1 MSTTTTTTTRAALTA
16 VIAGEL
22 RASSETVFMGETVR
36 GLGASGVASGLFD
49 EFGPMQV
56 IETPVSENGI
66 MGAALGLALAGFRP
80 IVEIY
85 SADFLL
91 TVANEII
98 NDISKWRQQHTTP
111 DALPITIR
119 GCMGATAGLGPEHS
133 QSMEAYFHHAPGLT
147 IVLPGTPADAA
158 GLLRSAIRSPEPVL
172 FLEHRNL
179 YDLAGDV
186 PSDLS
191 YTTPIGKAD
200 IVRSG
205 SDLTIVA
212 WAWMRHESSTASDQ
226 LAKAGISVD
235 LIDPRTI
242 RPMDWDAIQGSV
254 DKTGRLLVVEEAP
267 RTGSVAAEI
276 LARVVERHRDRPI
289 RVARLNMPDVI
300 HPYSPEME
308 ASILP
313 TAADIVR
320 AASDLCVR

>member
-1 MSTTTTTTTRAALTA
+1 
-16 VIAGEL
+16 
-22 RASSETVFMGETVR
+22 
-36 GLGASGVASGLFD
+36 
-49 EFGPMQV
+49 
-56 IETPVSENGI
+56 
-66 MGAALGLALAGFRP
+66 
-80 IVEIY
+80 
-85 SADFLL
+85 
-91 TVANEII
+91 
-98 NDISKWRQQHTTP
+98 
-111 DALPITIR
+111 
-119 GCMGATAGLGPEHS
+119 
-133 QSMEAYFHHAPGLT
+133 
-147 IVLPGTPADAA
+147 
-158 GLLRSAIRSPEPVL
+158 
-172 FLEHRNL
+172 
-179 YDLAGDV
+179 
-186 PSDLS
+186 
-191 YTTPIGKAD
+191 
-200 IVRSG
+200 
-205 SDLTIVA
+205 
-212 WAWMRHESSTASDQ
+212 MRHESSNASDQ